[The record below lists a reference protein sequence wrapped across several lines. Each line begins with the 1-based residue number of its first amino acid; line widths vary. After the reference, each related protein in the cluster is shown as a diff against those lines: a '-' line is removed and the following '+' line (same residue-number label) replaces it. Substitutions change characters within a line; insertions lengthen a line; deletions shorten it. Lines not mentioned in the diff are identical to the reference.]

1 MGLFISK
8 NIIEAHDGMIWAEN
22 NNGDFIGNST
32 GATFVSNLPIRTE
45 RRNHFGYLDNIK
57 KTFKNTCGFDLLSD
71 WKSKIHNVLLTK

>member
-1 MGLFISK
+1 MVAGYGQKTTMVISSV
-8 NIIEAHDGMIWAEN
+8 IARELYSYLIYHLG
-22 NNGDFIGNST
+22 
-32 GATFVSNLPIRTE
+32 TE